1 MFDKILVPL
10 DGSRLAESVLP
21 HVVAVASAFGAL
33 VRLLHVL
40 DSSQQGDLPAD
51 PLQWHLRKTEAHSYL
66 DETQTCLE
74 EMGLVVESAVEEGP
88 AAQRIVDGAR
98 RHQSDLLIL
107 SSHGAGGL
115 AQWNVSG
122 VVEKV
127 IQDVATSLLLVRA
140 YQELPGE
147 GVITPGYR
155 RIMLPLDG
163 STRAEVS
170 LPAAEILARYWD
182 AELLLTHIIPRP
194 RLFRAAPLNSED
206 RALLGRVVSRQ
217 RQEASDYFEKL
228 QARLPVQSDV
238 RIVVGGNLSA
248 ALEEI
253 VEHDD
258 VDLVLFS
265 AHGHGCSRFQRYGS
279 VVSCSI
285 LYGSVPLLI
294 VQDLP
299 AEQVKPTASGQALH
313 DWEDEEIRRP
323 AGTGPKPF

>member
-21 HVVAVASAFGAL
+21 HVVSVAAAFGEP
-33 VRLLHVL
+33 VTLLHVL
-40 DSSQQGDLPAD
+40 DSSHRGDRPAD
-51 PLQWHLRKTEAHSYL
+51 PLSWQLRRTEAHTYL
-66 DETQTCLE
+66 DGVQSFLKEA
-74 EMGLVVESAVEEGP
+74 GLLVEKVVEQGR
-88 AAQRIVDGAR
+88 AAQRIVDYAR
-98 RHQSDLLIL
+98 GHQIGLLVL
-107 SSHGAGGL
+107 STHGAGGL
-115 AQWNVSG
+115 AHWNVSG

-127 IQDVATSLLLVRA
+127 IQDIPTSLLLVRA
-140 YQELPGE
+140 YQELPE
-147 GVITPGYR
+147 RAIRPGYR

-170 LPAAEILARYWD
+170 LPAAELLARYWD

-206 RALLGRVVSRQ
+206 RALLGRVVSRH
-217 RQEASDYFEKL
+217 RQEASHYFERL

-238 RIVVGGNLSA
+238 RIVLGENLVA
-248 ALEEI
+248 ALQEI
-253 VEHDD
+253 VEQDD
-258 VDLVLFS
+258 IDLTLFT

-279 VVSCSI
+279 VVSCCI

-294 VQDLP
+294 LQDLP
-299 AEQVKPTASGQALH
+299 GEQLELSASGQAMR

-323 AGTGPKPF
+323 TGTGPKPF